1 MRVLVWILRALAL
14 LLLIRLIVNA
24 FMGARRRT
32 AAGAGPRP
40 GVSRERALG
49 ELVRDPNCG
58 TYVPKASAVVA
69 GSGSNARYFCS
80 VKCRDEHERREQR

>member
-14 LLLIRLIVNA
+14 LLLIRFIVNA
-24 FMGARRRT
+24 IMSARRRT
-32 AAGAGPRP
+32 QAGAGRQARP
-40 GVSRERALG
+40 SRERVLG

-69 GSGSNARYFCS
+69 GSGSNTRYFCS